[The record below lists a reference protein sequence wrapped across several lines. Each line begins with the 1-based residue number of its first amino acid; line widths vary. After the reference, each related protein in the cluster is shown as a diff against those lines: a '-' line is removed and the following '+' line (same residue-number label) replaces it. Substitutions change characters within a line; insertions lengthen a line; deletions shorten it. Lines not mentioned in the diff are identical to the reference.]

1 MTLGVE
7 QERRRTPRQ
16 SERTQLDPFVVI
28 GGDASPRDQ
37 RDLMERPF
45 FSLSKSPRTKPILY
59 RANDVEVQVFGMP
72 EHGMATIWDADVLI
86 WAASQIVRAENLGLA
101 TSRFFRFTPYQLL
114 RGVGGPTG
122 NQQYVLLK
130 AALARLQSTVIA
142 TTIRNGEHWRR
153 RQFSWI
159 NEWEE
164 MSTRA
169 SRVEGMEF
177 VLPDWFYSSLVD
189 RSLVLTI
196 DPAYFRL
203 TGGIERW
210 LYRVARKHAGRQWHG
225 WVFEFAHLHAKSGS
239 LARVSDFALDIR
251 RIAARQRLPGYRL
264 LIERKGRTELLRIL
278 PAGPSTV
285 PVNNPVN
292 RLGRSGAR
300 VSADLA
306 QTGSAEQA
314 HPPRLN
320 LRPARQSLA
329 ANLESNEES
338 NSSSLTRT
346 HESRGAGAEFR
357 RPVRNNVDPHPIPTT
372 ASAEEPPTQ
381 DSRDVNL
388 RPESERS
395 KR

>member
-1 MTLGVE
+1 
-7 QERRRTPRQ
+7 
-16 SERTQLDPFVVI
+16 
-28 GGDASPRDQ
+28 
-37 RDLMERPF
+37 MERPF

-114 RGVGGPTG
+114 RGVGRPTG
-122 NQQYVLLK
+122 NQQYLLLK

-169 SRVEGMEF
+169 GRVEGMEF
-177 VLPDWFYSSLVD
+177 VLPDWFYSSVID

-210 LYRVARKHAGRQWHG
+210 LYRVARKHAGRQRHG

-251 RIAARQRLPGYRL
+251 RIAERQRLPGYRL
-264 LIERKGRTELLRIL
+264 LIERKGRSELLRIL
-278 PAGPSTV
+278 PADPSTV

-292 RLGRSGAR
+292 RLGRSGAKSIGR
-300 VSADLA
+300 SGAAL
-306 QTGSAEQA
+306 SAEQA
-314 HPPRLN
+314 HPPQLN
-320 LRPARQSLA
+320 LRAERQSLT
-329 ANLESNEES
+329 ANLESNRES
-338 NSSSLTRT
+338 NSSLLTRA
-346 HESRGAGAEFR
+346 HESCCRGARFR
-357 RPVRNNVDPHPIPTT
+357 EPGRGIANPLLDSRTGFTN
-372 ASAEEPPTQ
+372 EEP
-381 DSRDVNL
+381 DHD
-388 RPESERS
+388 
-395 KR
+395 